1 MKKYSVYLL
10 ISYTFVF
17 FISCNGNKQQTE
29 NNEVQTPKALQDDSG
44 LKSLKRGGNLITE
57 LYNELVEKSPE
68 LKKLETDLE
77 EFQNIPSETQNIFF
91 NYNGKSNIFYG
102 NAEGFANQI
111 KDSLTKKR
119 ILEIIKRSNDKY
131 NLKSKDI
138 DQLVKQISSSETT
151 IEDNHNV
158 LKIAL
163 TIPLIEKFQDENLP
177 KKDKFVET
185 ISKQKELNNQI
196 LSNTPKN

>member
-1 MKKYSVYLL
+1 MKKYLL
-10 ISYTFVF
+10 IIFIFVF
-17 FISCNGNKQQTE
+17 FISCNENKQQTE
-29 NNEVQTPKALQDDSG
+29 NNEIQTPKSLQDDSG
-44 LKSLKRGGNLITE
+44 LKSLKRGGNLVNE

-68 LKKLETDLE
+68 LKKLESDLE
-77 EFQNIPSETQNIFF
+77 EFQNIPSETQTIFY
-91 NYNGKSNIFYG
+91 NYNGKSSIFYG
-102 NAEGFANQI
+102 NAEGLANQI

-119 ILEIIKRSNDKY
+119 VLEMIKRSNDKY

-163 TIPLIEKFQDENLP
+163 TIPLIEKYQDENLP
-177 KKDKFVET
+177 KKEKFVET
-185 ISKQKELNNQI
+185 ISKQKDFNDKI